1 MLLEE
6 DMEQYV
12 MTTGTIRMPL
22 LSVHDSDSLL
32 MVKLVAKN
40 VYHQLYSRIKL
51 IFSLHSV

>member
-22 LSVHDSDSLL
+22 LSVHNLDSLL
-32 MVKLVAKN
+32 MVRLVAQN
-40 VYHQLYSRIKL
+40 VYHQLYWVL
-51 IFSLHSV
+51 